1 MFNHMTDRLN
11 KDDWLQHGLKTLSK
25 KGFSKISAGYMARE
39 LEVTRGSF
47 YWHFE
52 DIETFHQLLLERWR
66 SVTTL
71 QTIERVDGSA
81 SGHLRLNLILR
92 RAFDADRQLE
102 RSVRAWATSYTP
114 AANAVATVDRE
125 RMQYLEDILVS
136 SGLDI
141 RKARSRARF
150 LYWSYLGHVMNSN
163 APDAVVSKEEIDDF
177 AGILL
182 KSDD

>member
-1 MFNHMTDRLN
+1 MFLNMTTRLN
-11 KDDWLQHGLKTLSK
+11 RDDWLQHGLKTLSQ

-39 LEVTRGSF
+39 LGVTRGSF

-52 DIETFHQLLLERWR
+52 DIETFHQLLLDRWR

-92 RAFDADRQLE
+92 RAFDADRELE
-102 RSVRAWATSYTP
+102 RSVRAWATSHEP
-114 AANAVATVDRE
+114 ASDAVAAVDKE

-136 SGLDI
+136 AGLHVL
-141 RKARSRARF
+141 KAQSRARF
-150 LYWSYLGHVMNSN
+150 LYWSYLGHIMNSS
-163 APDAVVSKEEIDDF
+163 ATDMAVPKEDIDDF
-177 AGILL
+177 ADILL
-182 KSDD
+182 KPED